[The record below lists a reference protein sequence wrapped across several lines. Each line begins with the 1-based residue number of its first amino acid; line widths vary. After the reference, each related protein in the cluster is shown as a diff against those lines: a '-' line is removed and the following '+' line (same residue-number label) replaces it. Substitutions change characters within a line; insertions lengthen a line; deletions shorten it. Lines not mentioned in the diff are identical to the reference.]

1 MSVEAMSWA
10 MNQQTVTDSGA
21 RFVLVGLANHADKHG
36 CHAFPSNATLAEYTG
51 LTGRTVTRKINDLLS
66 AGIIKMGNQAIAAAH
81 IERAD
86 QRPVVYDI
94 VMTDLPEK
102 RGDRKSSRKK
112 RGDTGAS
119 TGCHSDANGVTSM
132 QERGDAVSPEP
143 SLEPSLEPSN
153 EPVAPGAEPA
163 DAPVEG
169 ELDLGGEP
177 AQRID
182 EPRAAIPP
190 DMPGP
195 KDPAAKT
202 FKPWANYAVAYR
214 QRYGVYPIW
223 NQRTAGQLGQLVDRV
238 GANYAPGVAA
248 YYLRMNNQFYVA
260 KGHPVGLM
268 LQDCETIAVQMQTG
282 QQMTATRARQM
293 DGTQANASAADE
305 AKSLLAASGWED

>member
-1 MSVEAMSWA
+1 

-36 CHAFPSNATLAEYTG
+36 RHAFPSNATLAEYTG

-94 VMTDLPEK
+94 VMADLPAK

-112 RGDTGAS
+112 RGDTGAA

-132 QERGDAVSPEP
+132 QERGDTVSPEP
-143 SLEPSLEPSN
+143 SFEPSMEPSN
-153 EPVAPGAEPA
+153 EPVAPGASPSGRDLIGEV
-163 DAPVEG
+163 VE
-169 ELDLGGEP
+169 DSP
-177 AQRID
+177 QDD
-182 EPRAAIPP
+182 EPRVAIPA

-195 KDPAAKT
+195 KDQGAKT
-202 FKPWANYAVAYR
+202 FKPWANYAITYR
-214 QRYGVYPIW
+214 RRYGVYPIW
-223 NQRTAGQLGQLVDRV
+223 NAKVAGQMGQLVDRV
-238 GANYAPGVAA
+238 GAGLAPGVAA
-248 YYLRMNNQFYVA
+248 YFLSINSQYYVA
-260 KGHPVGLM
+260 KGHPVGL
-268 LQDCETIAVQMQTG
+268 LLADCENIAMQMQTG

-305 AKSLLAASGWED
+305 AKRLLAASGWED